1 MADRDVFF
9 PDPARGKQYGRGRS
23 SEAQHSHFAEGIACL
38 LRARQRR
45 STLAQTLDTPRASWP
60 SVSFCP
66 GRSRPSAARS
76 ADAQRGQLARSG
88 SAVHGSTQTRQDL
101 LRSGGSGEHDGG
113 ADGAIVALART
124 PDDLLCSNGYL
135 DPELR
140 LGYFWKPFQN
150 KEPVK
155 ERNPPLVQQSP
166 LGALARQA
174 PCSLAGCWF
183 GRAAASRDVARQ
195 ECVRLGPENG
205 WLEGTF

>member
-9 PDPARGKQYGRGRS
+9 PDPARGKQYGRGPS

-38 LRARQRR
+38 LRTRQRR
-45 STLAQTLDTPRASWP
+45 SMLAQTLDTQRASWP

-101 LRSGGSGEHDGG
+101 LHSGGSGEHDGG
-113 ADGAIVALART
+113 ADGAIVALARR
-124 PDDLLCSNGYL
+124 PDALLCPNGYL

-150 KEPVK
+150 KEPV
-155 ERNPPLVQQSP
+155 ERAKPTPGPAKP
-166 LGALARQA
+166 LGRARAPGTVQLSRVLVWTRCGLARRGQTGMC
-174 PCSLAGCWF
+174 PS
-183 GRAAASRDVARQ
+183 
-195 ECVRLGPENG
+195 
-205 WLEGTF
+205 GT